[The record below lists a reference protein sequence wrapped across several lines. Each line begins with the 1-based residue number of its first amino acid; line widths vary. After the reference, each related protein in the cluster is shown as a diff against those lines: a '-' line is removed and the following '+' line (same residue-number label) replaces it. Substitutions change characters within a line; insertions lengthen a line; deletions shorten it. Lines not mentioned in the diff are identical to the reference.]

1 MENSK
6 LWGGR
11 FKEGAA
17 KILDTF
23 NASLPFDKKLYL
35 QDILGS
41 KAHSSMLERCGI
53 LSKEEKEAIHKGLD
67 SIKKEI
73 ENGEFIF
80 KLSDE
85 DIHMAIESRL
95 TELIGNAGKK
105 LHTARS
111 RNDQVA
117 LDFRLFTLSA
127 NYQISSLVLELIS
140 TLLDLAKEHTTTIMP
155 GMTHLQHAQPV
166 NFGFIM
172 CAYTCMFVRDFER
185 LTSSYKRNNFSP
197 LGSAALAGTPYA
209 IDRFYTAEA
218 LGFEAPTLNA
228 TDSVSDRDF
237 ALDFLYDLSMLSMHI
252 SRLAEELVLWS
263 SYEFRFITLS
273 DSYSTGSSIMPQK
286 KNPDVPELLRGKSGR
301 MYGNLF
307 RLLTVLKGLPL
318 AYNKDTQEDKE
329 AVFDSFENMEICLQ
343 ILKDLLKTM
352 QINKDKMQEACKK
365 GHLCATDLADFLV
378 SHCNIPFREAHHI
391 TGKAVSYAESIGK
404 DLSELSIEELCK
416 VDSAIP
422 KEAHSALSL
431 ENSMNSRNSY
441 GGTSTK
447 STLAQI
453 ESLESWL
460 SLATIAHHKNQR
472 KMEF

>member
-1 MENSK
+1 MENTK

-11 FKEGAA
+11 FKESAA

-53 LSKEEKEAIHKGLD
+53 LNKDEKEAIHKGLD
-67 SIKKEI
+67 TIKEEI
-73 ENGEFIF
+73 QKGTFDF

-95 TELIGNAGKK
+95 TALIGEAGKK

-117 LDFRLFTLSA
+117 LDFRLFTLEA
-127 NYQISSLVLELIS
+127 NYKIASLLLELIT
-140 TLLDLAKEHTTTIMP
+140 TLLNLAKEHTTTIMP

-166 NFGFIM
+166 NFGFTM
-172 CAYTCMFVRDFER
+172 CAYICMFVRDFER
-185 LTSSYKRNNFSP
+185 LTASHQRNNFSP
-197 LGSAALAGTPYA
+197 LGSAALAGTPYT
-209 IDRFYTAEA
+209 IDRFYTANA
-218 LGFEAPTLNA
+218 LGFNAPTLNA

-237 ALDFLYDLSMLSMHI
+237 ALDFLYDLSMIGMHI
-252 SRLAEELVLWS
+252 SRFAEELVLWS
-263 SYEFRFITLS
+263 SYEFKFISLS
-273 DSYSTGSSIMPQK
+273 DAYSTGSSIMPQK

-343 ILKDLLKTM
+343 ILNDLVKTM
-352 QINKDKMQEACKK
+352 QIHKENMKKACQK

-378 SHCNIPFREAHHI
+378 SHCKIPFREAHHI
-391 TGKAVSYAESIGK
+391 TGKAVGYAESVGK
-404 DLSELSIEELCK
+404 DLSELSAEELCK
-416 VDSAIP
+416 VDSIIP
-422 KEAHSALSL
+422 KEAHLSLSL

-453 ESLESWL
+453 ESLEAWL
-460 SLATIAHHKNQR
+460 NLAKITHQKNQR